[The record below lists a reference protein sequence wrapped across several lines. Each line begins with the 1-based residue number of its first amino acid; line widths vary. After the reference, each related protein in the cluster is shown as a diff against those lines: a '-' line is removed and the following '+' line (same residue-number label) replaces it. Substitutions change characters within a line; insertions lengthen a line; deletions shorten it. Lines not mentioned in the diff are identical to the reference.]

1 MPGREREQVTQ
12 LRVLQF
18 ITPAGF
24 YGAER
29 WVLALANNIDRERV
43 VCDLAVTREGPAQDL
58 TLADYYPTNASQ
70 QVHYLDMKG
79 RFDPAVV
86 KRLCQVIRERNIDVI
101 HTHGYKSDILGL
113 IAARRTG
120 IACVSTPHGFS
131 GKVGL
136 KMGMFIKVGTHLL
149 RYFDQVAPLS
159 DELVGDMKRVGV
171 PESKTRFIRNGVDL
185 KEIDASLREVPAMG
199 QCEGV
204 RKVGFIGQIIPRKG
218 IGDLLEVFNQLYA
231 ADPSIELDLVGDGRQ
246 RVELE
251 GKAKALPSSQ
261 AIHFLG
267 FRSDRLALLS
277 GFSLF
282 VMTSSLEGIPRCMM
296 EAMAVGVPVVAYDIP
311 GVDQLIEHRRT
322 GLLAPLG
329 DKVALAACC
338 RELLENPRLARELVS
353 NARNLIE
360 ERYSAARM
368 AREYEGLFGEI
379 ARLPRK
385 TSRASQAG

>member
-1 MPGREREQVTQ
+1 MTQ

-29 WVLALANNIDRERV
+29 WVLALANNINRERV
-43 VCDLAVTREGPAQDL
+43 VCDLAVTREGPEQDL
-58 TLADYYPTNASQ
+58 ALADYYPADASQ
-70 QVHYLDMKG
+70 HVHYLDMKG

-159 DELVGDMKRVGV
+159 DELVGDMKRFGV

-185 KEIDASLREVPAMG
+185 KEIDASLKEVPAMG
-199 QCEGV
+199 QGEGV

-218 IGDLLEVFNQLYA
+218 IGDLLEVFDQLYA
-231 ADPSIELDLVGDGRQ
+231 ADPSMELNLVGDGRQ
-246 RVELE
+246 RIELE
-251 GKAKALPSSQ
+251 GKAKALPSSE